1 MVNFTIL
8 AGGYDVFIASYLFN
22 SDASTLALTGK
33 YPSGANPSWITSHP
47 TNKSILYATNE
58 NTEGAVQSF
67 TVTSDGVLSQ
77 AVDTIPTDGDSP
89 AFAVALS
96 TGQVAAM
103 NYGSDNGRIIPT
115 AAHTPLE
122 FANTGNVISFPVRS
136 GGVSHPHMAL
146 EYGSEVLV
154 PDLGG
159 DAIWRLRENESSGN
173 WSIAGSIAQPAG
185 SGPRHIAVEDSLL
198 FTLHELASTL
208 TVQRIPS
215 LDTITTAALLAN
227 VSIIPPDPPVNASFA
242 AAELLIPKTSV
253 KFPVQY
259 IYASNRNVGQI
270 DERGDAI
277 AIFRFVNGKLDLI
290 DHVYTGLDQV
300 RGMEFGGEDS
310 EYLVASGV
318 AGTGGVAVFR
328 RVDEGR
334 GLKEVARNLDVP
346 TRSTFVWL

>member
-8 AGGYDVFIASYLFN
+8 AGGYDLFIASYLFN
-22 SDASTLALTGK
+22 SDASTLSLTGK
-33 YPSGANPSWITSHP
+33 YPSGSNPSWITSHP

-58 NTEGAVQSF
+58 ITEGAVQSF
-67 TVTSDGVLSQ
+67 TVTSDGVLSK
-77 AVDTIPTDGDSP
+77 AIDTIPTGGGSP

-103 NYGSDNGRIIPT
+103 NYVGGNGRIIPT
-115 AAHTPLE
+115 TSTLLD
-122 FANTGNVISFPVRS
+122 FDNTAGVISFPVAS

-159 DAIWRLRENESSGN
+159 DTIWRLKENGSRGN
-173 WSIAGSIAQPAG
+173 WSIIGSIAQPTG
-185 SGPRHIAVEDSLL
+185 SGPRHIAVQDDLL

-208 TVQRIPS
+208 TVQKIPS
-215 LDTITTAALLAN
+215 LATKTAALLAN

-242 AAELLIPKTSV
+242 AAELLIPKTSD

-259 IYASNRNVGQI
+259 IYASNRNVGNI
-270 DERGDAI
+270 DGRGDAI
-277 AIFRFVNGKLDLI
+277 AIFQYVKGKLELI
-290 DHVYTGLDQV
+290 RHVYTGLDQV
-300 RGMEFGGEDS
+300 RGMEFSGEDS

-334 GLKEVARNLDVP
+334 SLKEVARNTDIP
-346 TRSTFVWL
+346 TRTTFVWL

>member
-22 SDASTLALTGK
+22 SDASTLSLTGK

-77 AVDTIPTDGDSP
+77 AVDTMPTDGDSP

-103 NYGSDNGRIIPT
+103 NYGSGNGRIIPT
-115 AAHTPLE
+115 AHTPLE
-122 FANTGNVISFPVRS
+122 FANTANVISFPVRS

-159 DAIWRLRENESSGN
+159 DAIWRLRENRSSGN

-185 SGPRHIAVEDSLL
+185 SGPRHIAVEDGLL

-208 TVQRIPS
+208 TVQKIPS
-215 LDTITTAALLAN
+215 LDTTKTAALLAN

-253 KFPVQY
+253 NFPVQY

-277 AIFRFVNGKLDLI
+277 AIFRYVNGKLELI
-290 DHVYTGLDQV
+290 SHVYTGLDQV

-328 RVDEGR
+328 RVDEGK
-334 GLKEVARNLDVP
+334 GLKEVARNLDVL
-346 TRSTFVWL
+346 TRTTFIWL

>member
-1 MVNFTIL
+1 MVKFTIL
-8 AGGYDVFIASYLFN
+8 AGGYDVFITSYLFN
-22 SDASTLALTGK
+22 SDASTLSLTGK
-33 YPSGANPSWITSHP
+33 YPSGSNPSWITSHP

-67 TVTSDGVLSQ
+67 TVTSDGVLSEP
-77 AVDTIPTDGDSP
+77 VSTIPTDGDSP

-103 NYGSDNGRIIPT
+103 NYGSGNGRIIPT
-115 AAHTPLE
+115 TSTPLD
-122 FANTGNVISFPVRS
+122 FDNTAGVVSFPIQS

-146 EYGSEVLV
+146 EYGNEVLV

-159 DAIWRLRENESSGN
+159 DTVWRLKENGSPGN
-173 WSIAGSIAQPAG
+173 WNISGSITQPAG
-185 SGPRHIAVEDSLL
+185 SGPRHIAVEDGLL

-215 LDTITTAALLAN
+215 LSTKTAALLAN
-227 VSIIPPDPPVNASFA
+227 VSIIPPDPPANASFA
-242 AAELLIPKTSV
+242 AAELLIPKTSS

-277 AIFRFVNGKLDLI
+277 AIFRYVKGKLELI
-290 DHVYTGLDQV
+290 RHVYTGLDQV

-318 AGTGGVAVFR
+318 AGTGGVVVFR

-334 GLKEVARNLDVP
+334 SLKEVARNTDIP
-346 TRSTFVWL
+346 TRTTFVWL

>member
-8 AGGYDVFIASYLFN
+8 AGGYDVFIASYLFD
-22 SDASTLALTGK
+22 SVASTLSLTGQ
-33 YPSGANPSWITSHP
+33 YPSGSNPSWITLHP

-67 TVTSDGVLSQ
+67 TVTSNGVLSTT
-77 AVDTIPTDGDSP
+77 VDTVPTDGDSP

-103 NYGSDNGRIIPT
+103 NYGSGNGRIIPT
-115 AAHTPLE
+115 TSTPLD
-122 FANTGNVISFPVRS
+122 FDNTASVISFPTPS

-154 PDLGG
+154 PDLGR
-159 DAIWRLRENESSGN
+159 DQIWRLRENGSAGN
-173 WSIAGSIAQPAG
+173 WKIAGSIAQPAG
-185 SGPRHIAVEDSLL
+185 SGPRHIAVEGDLL
-198 FTLHELASTL
+198 FTLHELSSTL
-208 TVQRIPS
+208 TVQKIPL
-215 LDTITTAALLAN
+215 LDTTETAALLAN

-242 AAELLIPKTSV
+242 AAELLIPKTSI

-259 IYASNRNVGQI
+259 IYASNRNVGEI

-277 AIFRFVNGKLDLI
+277 AIFQYVAGKLELI
-290 DHVYTGLDQV
+290 THVYTGLDQV

-318 AGTGGVAVFR
+318 AGTAGVAVFR
-328 RVDEGR
+328 RVSEGR
-334 GLKEVARNLDVP
+334 SLEEVARNTDIP